1 MRTLNLNAV
10 MLRGTYLKVI
20 MDPYR
25 YGPVEDNVHLISCRI
40 NMLKS
45 GYAVLR

>member
-20 MDPYR
+20 MDPY
-25 YGPVEDNVHLISCRI
+25 V
-40 NMLKS
+40 S
-45 GYAVLR
+45 GLGES